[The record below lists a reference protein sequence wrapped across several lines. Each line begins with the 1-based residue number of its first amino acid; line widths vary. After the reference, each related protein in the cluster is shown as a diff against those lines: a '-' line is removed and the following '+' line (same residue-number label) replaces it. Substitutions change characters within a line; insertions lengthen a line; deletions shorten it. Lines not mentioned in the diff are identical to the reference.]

1 MKRALFFDLDGTL
14 WDAIEPLKDSW
25 NATMKEAGQD
35 WVFSYAEM
43 KSYMGL
49 TPEETVPLAFPFAD
63 KETGIRLF
71 ARCLKEEIA
80 YLSQHP
86 GTLYPREKEVLR
98 VLKKSYPLYVVS
110 NSGKGYIENYL
121 SACSTAPYFKGRLCA
136 GDTQKDKW
144 ENIRILME
152 REGLDEVIYI
162 GDTEKDRIQS
172 EKAGVPFIHAA
183 YGFGKVPE
191 AEYSIESL
199 SELPAEVKKIFR

>member
-25 NATMKEAGQD
+25 NATMKETGTER
-35 WVFSYAEM
+35 VFSYAEM

-49 TPEETVPLAFPFAD
+49 TPEETVPLAFPFAS
-63 KETGIRLF
+63 KEEGTKLF
-71 ARCLKEEIA
+71 ARCLKDEIA

-86 GTLYPREKEVLR
+86 GTLYPHEKEVLS
-98 VLKKSYPLYVVS
+98 VLKMSYPLYVVS

-121 SACSTAPYFKGRLCA
+121 SACSASPYFKGHLCA
-136 GDTQKDKW
+136 GDTKKDKW

-152 REGLDEVIYI
+152 RKGLDEVIYI
-162 GDTEKDRIQS
+162 GDTGKDRIQS

-191 AEYSIESL
+191 AEHSVLSL
-199 SELPAEVKKIFR
+199 SALPAEVKKIFR